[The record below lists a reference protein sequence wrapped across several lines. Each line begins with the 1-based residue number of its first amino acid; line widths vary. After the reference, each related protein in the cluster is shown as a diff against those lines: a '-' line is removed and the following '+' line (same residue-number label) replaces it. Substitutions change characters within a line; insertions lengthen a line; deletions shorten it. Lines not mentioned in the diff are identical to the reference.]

1 MDLSRRAPNPTP
13 TAEARRI
20 ADLYRPITTANYGT
34 ARPIVIGQQR
44 CPSTILRDG
53 RKAAA
58 LRPWIPADEQWKAL
72 YGLCEAPV
80 ASIPREISNETG
92 QTNPGFQPDV
102 AAHVTYPLA
111 YVAVAPPTSADE
123 ALPDRSYEVS
133 SDIPLAGTGIGAYI
147 STGSHQHQAADGT
160 AAFNEDASK
169 LPASLVSDFHCCY
182 TGSGATLARWMVVY
196 NRAANSITVYM
207 NPLGGQGG
215 DGQYLICDGTVNNA
229 LRPQAGAMVQPRI
242 AAVGDTVHV
251 VWSVLDNA
259 GSPVQVAHVWT
270 ANGGAAWTVGQSLS
284 LAAKGD
290 TTGVWRL
297 GVHLHSS
304 GELWVCFQR
313 RSESTSA
320 SSNPFPSKGVVVGF
334 LPSTATGATAWILPT
349 ANPTGT
355 SIEHLA
361 DFELLLLQF
370 TVARPLDFGQ
380 PDRLR
385 GPSIMPLG
393 SGKALLSAVYMSRN
407 GAIQCPLIVFPIIA
421 TTEVAWDF
429 PAGAFAVPGEGSL
442 AHNVANFNWV
452 QSNGFPTQLLDH
464 TPSADYD
471 KLNDGST
478 QLVDLG
484 GGAFGVLVLKRRD
497 NWNGYNP
504 TPEAENHAMGGLWSF
519 TQGTWN
525 GTAFAWT
532 LLFSSAW
539 QDTGFLAHAFYNG
552 NGQVYIAMGKRD
564 DEGSPVGDTDAV
576 DYRAR
581 RLSMVMLTPGLPSAK
596 QVWTYAPAT
605 QLNNSLM
612 YQIWAGNAT
621 ALVSVRENEDLF
633 ANYTVGI
640 REVTQFDGKGDVLP
654 SVICQRLLSADP
666 RGLGIKGLVFDSVT
680 WGVFDNYCRAMGI
693 KFSLVLTSQQAA
705 WPLVC
710 DILESANAIPYRS
723 EGMLKV
729 AVRETA
735 SLTAN
740 GATYTPIWD
749 SGVVI
754 DPRDLRDGVTMEV
767 PSMEEEWNSL
777 RVTWK
782 NRARAY
788 ADEPYQIEDAG
799 SVARRGRIPA
809 SAVDWPWICDGQ
821 VAAVCA
827 WLRLSRQRRGVV
839 YRFALPQKYM
849 LHEVAD
855 IVTISFPGV
864 LSARKVRLLSMEEE
878 DGDWI
883 ECTAED
889 APDAGA
895 VIRPP
900 RGGSAA
906 SGGTILTPT
915 PINLPILFVAL
926 IGGLLQ
932 VWCLLSW
939 APSGS
944 GCAVWQ
950 SWDGSNWAQVGAC
963 TTPSPTGHLVQ
974 DMARLRVQPGLRC
987 RPGLRVGVA
996 DFATADYSECS
1007 LVPPVPTW
1015 TGFQAGEPGSLLWVN
1030 GELMA
1035 YALESH
1041 AGSIASC
1048 SMLRRGLYGT
1058 AIGKHPILARVGA
1071 VTSSAWTM
1079 PVPPGREGQTCYFR
1093 FPAPGESLAVV
1104 PTYSVEIPA

>member
-58 LRPWIPADEQWKAL
+58 LRPWIPSDEQGKAL

-92 QTNPGFQPDV
+92 QTNPGFQPNV

-111 YVAVAPPTSADE
+111 YVAVAPPAAADE

-133 SDIPLAGTGIGAYI
+133 SDIPIAGTGIGAYI

-160 AAFNEDASK
+160 AAFHEDAFG
-169 LPASLVSDFHCCY
+169 LPANFVSEFHCCY
-182 TGSGATLARWMVVY
+182 TGSGSTLARWMVVY
-196 NRAANSITVYM
+196 NRAANSIAVYM

-242 AAVGDTVHV
+242 AAAGDKVHV

-259 GSPVQVAHVWT
+259 GSPVQIAHVWT
-270 ANGGAAWTVGQSLS
+270 ANGGASWTVGQSLS
-284 LAAKGD
+284 MASRSN
-290 TTGVWRL
+290 TTGVWKL
-297 GVHLHSS
+297 GVYLHSS
-304 GELWVCFQR
+304 GEVWVSFQR
-313 RSESTSA
+313 RSGI
-320 SSNPFPSKGVVVGF
+320 NPDHSLPTICSKGVVVGY
-334 LPSTATGATAWILPT
+334 LSPSATAVTAWTIPT
-349 ANPTGT
+349 SSVGDSVSFGELCVFNSLDGT
-355 SIEHLA
+355 YPSGTLNNY
-361 DFELLLLQF
+361 
-370 TVARPLDFGQ
+370 
-380 PDRLR
+380 RLR
-385 GPSIMPLG
+385 GGSIMPLG
-393 SGKALLSAVYMSRN
+393 NGRALLSATYIPKDMTYGLVQLVV
-407 GAIQCPLIVFPIIA
+407 APIISD
-421 TTEVAWDF
+421 TEVHWDL
-429 PAGAFAVPGEGSL
+429 PPGAFTLWGTTLTKNIASISWLNPSGYPSQGLGWKPYVQYDGNNEG
-442 AHNVANFNWV
+442 H
-452 QSNGFPTQLLDH
+452 TQIID
-464 TPSADYD
+464 A
-471 KLNDGST
+471 
-478 QLVDLG
+478 G
-484 GGAFGVLVLKRRD
+484 GGLFGVLVLKQYG
-497 NWNGYNP
+497 NWNGKDR
-504 TPEAENHAMGGLWSF
+504 TQSAENHSMGGIWSIAWG
-519 TQGTWN
+519 QWN
-525 GTAFAWT
+525 GSTFAWT
-532 LLFSSAW
+532 LPLANSW

-576 DYRAR
+576 DYRTR
-581 RLSMVMLTPGLPSAK
+581 RLAMVMLTPGLLSAK

-633 ANYTVGI
+633 TNYTVGI
-640 REVTQFDGKGDVLP
+640 REVAQFDGKGDVLP
-654 SVICQRLLSADP
+654 SVICQRLLAADP
-666 RGLGIKGLVFDSVT
+666 RGLSIKGLVFDSVT
-680 WGVFDNYCRAMGI
+680 WGIFDNYCRAMGI
-693 KFSLVLTSQQAA
+693 KFSLVLTSQQSA

-710 DILESANAIPYRS
+710 DILESANAFPYRS

-740 GATYTPIWD
+740 GATFTPIWD
-749 SGVVI
+749 TGVVI
-754 DPRDLRDGVTMEV
+754 DPRDFRDGVATEL
-767 PSMEEEWNSL
+767 PPMEEEWNSL

-782 NRARAY
+782 NRQRAY
-788 ADEPYQIEDAG
+788 ADEPYQLEDAG

-827 WLRLSRQRRGVV
+827 WLRLSRQRRGTV
-839 YRFALPQKYM
+839 YRFALPQKHM

-855 IVTISFPGV
+855 IVTVSFPGV

-900 RGGSAA
+900 RGGSTA
-906 SGGTILTPT
+906 SGGGTVITPT

-1058 AIGKHPILARVGA
+1058 VVGKHPILARVGA
-1071 VTSSAWTM
+1071 VTDAAWTM

-1093 FPAPGESLAVV
+1093 FLAPGESLAVV
-1104 PTYSVEIPA
+1104 PTYSVEIPT